1 MKTASLLR
9 RLEALERRL
18 SSVEQER
25 ITVVIERRD
34 PETGE
39 GGPDTI
45 VIISPGHKSTAIQRY
60 ENESH
65 EQFAF
70 RAGIF

>member
-34 PETGE
+34 QNGE
-39 GGPDTI
+39 GGPDS
-45 VIISPGHKSTAIQRY
+45 VISFLPSQHPQTIQRAPGESY
-60 ENESH
+60 E
-65 EQFAF
+65 AF
-70 RAGIF
+70 RVRADL